1 MAPAPRAPS
10 GLMGQQQLHRN
21 RVSAPRETSSLLLRD
36 VTPVQ
41 GSKKQVKSTS
51 GQEAHEKELNTLSL
65 WECQSKSLHTHQDSN
80 GQKTANSKSVS
91 KNAQKLGTSRVA
103 VGNVKWHSCRGKQFL
118 RKVNIERPYDP
129 AARLLGKH
137 PGRVEIGTR
146 QITARSRSR
155 QRDSGSDA
163 ETSPGPVSS
172 GRRDK
177 PRARQQQTQRQAQGP
192 SAGEQRGPRGW
203 IHKTQRGRGLKGRK
217 DAQIPATTWMDLEN
231 TTLRER
237 GRTQKVP

>member
-1 MAPAPRAPS
+1 MSTAQTHLLGGQVGTRCSPALPSALRAWAGEPARGPRSTGAKRPHRSAAAAPEQP
-10 GLMGQQQLHRN
+10 G
-21 RVSAPRETSSLLLRD
+21 APREASSLLLRD

-65 WECQSKSLHTHQDSN
+65 WECQSKPLHTHQDSN
-80 GQKTANSKSVS
+80 GQKTENSKSVG

-129 AARLLGKH
+129 AVRLLGKH

-163 ETSPGPVSS
+163 ETSPGPVS
-172 GRRDK
+172 G
-177 PRARQQQTQRQAQGP
+177 
-192 SAGEQRGPRGW
+192 
-203 IHKTQRGRGLKGRK
+203 
-217 DAQIPATTWMDLEN
+217 
-231 TTLRER
+231 
-237 GRTQKVP
+237 